1 MDKNYIKMEHL
12 ANSLVEIILDDVII
26 IYVWQWFF
34 TILMMYQIRWEG
46 PVLFHPASTITVIQK
61 MIE

>member
-26 IYVWQWFF
+26 IYVWQWLF

-46 PVLFHPASTITVIQK
+46 PVLFHLASTTVIQK
-61 MIE
+61 TIK